1 MAVGQFFSQRFSYAA
16 HTLSIMGKQPYGEL
30 FTLPELAT
38 TLQSIWPAASSS
50 YLSNVMQRLTQAG
63 IVRSHRG
70 IAGGYSL
77 ARPAEE
83 ITLRHLV
90 ERLEGVDL
98 ERCGLS
104 LEGECP
110 IGGHCAIQRRLR
122 RLEQDYLK
130 QLDGVTIAQL
140 AKELV
145 LKKAI
150 AK

>member
-1 MAVGQFFSQRFSYAA
+1 MAVGQFFSQRFGYAV
-16 HTLSIMGKQPYGEL
+16 HTLAIMGKKRYGEI
-30 FTLPELAT
+30 FTLPQLVELLQQVWPGGPT
-38 TLQSIWPAASSS
+38 T
-50 YLSNVMQRLTQAG
+50 YLSNVMQRLARAN

-98 ERCGLS
+98 DRCGLS

-110 IGGHCAIQRRLR
+110 IVGRCGIQARLR
-122 RLEQDYLK
+122 KLEFDYLK

-140 AKELV
+140 SKELH
-145 LKKAI
+145 LGRKA
-150 AK
+150 AN